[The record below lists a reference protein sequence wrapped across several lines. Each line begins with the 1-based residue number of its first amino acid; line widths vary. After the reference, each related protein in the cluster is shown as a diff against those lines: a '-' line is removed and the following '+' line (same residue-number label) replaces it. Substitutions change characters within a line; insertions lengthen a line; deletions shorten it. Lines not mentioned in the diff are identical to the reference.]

1 MRTDIQLFSF
11 YFIFTD
17 SGFTSGALYIGVY
30 NPAGTPG
37 ITDFRYV
44 LDDTPL
50 TYHKVQNFGTLRA
63 IDGCMYV
70 FSEDGGNHVAG
81 EWSDSPCS
89 IGRAAMCEGNKVE
102 ICIIY

>member
-1 MRTDIQLFSF
+1 MSRVWKIFSF
-11 YFIFTD
+11 ASE
-17 SGFTSGALYIGVY
+17 SGFTGGALYIGVY

-44 LDDTPL
+44 LDDAPL
-50 TYHKVQNFGTLRA
+50 TYHNVQNFAAISA

-89 IGRAAMCEGNKVE
+89 AGRAAMCEGNKVE
-102 ICIIY
+102 TCMIY